1 MQSECQADKSE
12 EETLASVF
20 GTVQY
25 FQIGTAGAFLILRS
39 DVDNFGYEIGT
50 FKPSSLDP
58 HAAHG
63 ARLIHDYLRMSELG
77 SSDGSVEGL
86 AELISTCSTGKH
98 VCLLASAT
106 TILIKCADISGLHC
120 CQCRSS

>member
-1 MQSECQADKSE
+1 M
-12 EETLASVF
+12 TPASVF

-25 FQIGTAGAFLILRS
+25 FQIGTVGVFLKLRS
-39 DVDNFGYEIGT
+39 DVDIFGYEIGT
-50 FKPSSLDP
+50 FKPSSLDL
-58 HAAHG
+58 HAHG
-63 ARLIHDYLRMSELG
+63 ARLIHDYLRMSDLG